1 MSKLNK
7 LIQELCPNG
16 VEYRKLG
23 EVAEV
28 GTGRSN
34 GNEAIEN
41 GEYPFFVRSKDIK
54 RLNKY
59 EYDEEAI
66 IIPGEGGI
74 GDIFHHIKGK
84 YALHQRVYRI
94 HFLTD
99 SVNVRFVYF
108 YMSTAFKSYIMMK
121 AVSATVTSIRKPMI
135 ENFPIPLPPLPIQE
149 EIVKIL
155 DRFAEY
161 TAELQA
167 ELQARKEQYEYYRNL
182 LLTNNFAYGSA
193 DGKQKITGNAREE
206 WKWMTLG
213 EVCEKI
219 TSGGTPNTQKS
230 SYYGGNIPWLRT
242 QEVDFCNITDTGVK
256 ITEEGLNNS
265 SAKWIPAN
273 CVIVAMYGATVGK
286 TGINKIPLT
295 TNQACCNLQINPEIA
310 LYKYV
315 YYYLSNK
322 YEYIKSLGQG
332 SQTNINAKIVK
343 KLQISIPPLAEQ
355 QRIVSILDKFEAL
368 VSDLTQGLPAEIAA
382 SQERYE
388 YYRDKLLRFE
398 RCN

>member
-108 YMSTAFKSYIMMK
+108 YMSAAFKSYIMMK

-135 ENFPIPLPPLPIQE
+135 ENFSIPLPPLPIQE

-193 DGKQKITGNAREE
+193 DDKQKITGNAREE

-213 EVCEKI
+213 EVCEICPGKDYKHLSNGEI
-219 TSGGTPNTQKS
+219 PVYGSGGVMTFVDSFVYEEPTVLLPRKGSISNVFYVDKPFWNVDTIYYTKIDKS
-230 SYYGGNIPWLRT
+230 
-242 QEVDFCNITDTGVK
+242 K
-256 ITEEGLNNS
+256 IL
-265 SAKWIPAN
+265 P
-273 CVIVAMYGATVGK
+273 
-286 TGINKIPLT
+286 
-295 TNQACCNLQINPEIA
+295 
-310 LYKYV
+310 KYF
-315 YYYLSNK
+315 YYLVVNEHIEKYNTSNAARPALTRDVLRK
-322 YEYIKSLGQG
+322 IKLLIPSLE
-332 SQTNINAKIVK
+332 
-343 KLQISIPPLAEQ
+343 LQ